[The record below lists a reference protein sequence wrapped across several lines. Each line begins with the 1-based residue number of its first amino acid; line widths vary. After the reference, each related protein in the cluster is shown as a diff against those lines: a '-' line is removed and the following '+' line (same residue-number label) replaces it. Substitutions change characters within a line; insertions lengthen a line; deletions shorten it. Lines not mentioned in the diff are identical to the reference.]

1 MLDLKLIRDDPH
13 GIRERLGVRG
23 RAEYV
28 AAVDDVVAL
37 DERRR
42 AVISEVDGLRARRN
56 EVSPQV
62 GRLKQAGRDDE
73 AQPLI
78 LEMRQLGERMSA
90 LEADR
95 TDIELRVRDLLLN
108 IPNLPEPDVPAG
120 GEEANRVVRE
130 WGDEP
135 GHAFAPQAHWD
146 IGERLGILDLPRGTK
161 IAGSGFPLYV
171 GWGARLE
178 RALVNLMLDMHV
190 EEHGYTEVAPPLLV
204 NEAAAT
210 GTGHLPKY
218 ADDMYYVGEDRLYLI
233 PTAEVPVTNIHSGE
247 LLDPDVLPRRYVA
260 YTPCFRRE
268 AGSHGK
274 DTRGILRV
282 HQFDKVELM
291 RFERPE
297 ASRAALDELTAHAEA
312 VLQRLGLRYRVL
324 LLAGGDLGFAN
335 AQTYDLEVWAPGV
348 ERWLEVSSCSLYND
362 YQARRANVRFR
373 PSPGAKPEF
382 AHTLNGS
389 GLGLPRT
396 LIAVLETYQQADG
409 GIMLPE
415 ALADYLGARHIP
427 A

>member
-1 MLDLKLIRDDPH
+1 MLDLKLIRDDPER
-13 GIRERLGVRG
+13 IRERLSVRG
-23 RAEYV
+23 RAEY
-28 AAVDDVVAL
+28 AAALEELLAL

-42 AVISEVDGLRARRN
+42 ALISEVDGLRARRN

-62 GRLKQAGRDDE
+62 GRLKQAGRHEE
-73 AQPLI
+73 AEPLV
-78 LEMRQLGERMSA
+78 LEMRDVGARMGRV
-90 LEADR
+90 EADR
-95 TDIELRVRDLLLN
+95 DGIEARVRELLLN
-108 IPNLPEPDVPAG
+108 IPNLPEADVPAG

-130 WGDEP
+130 WGVEP
-135 GHAFAPQAHWD
+135 GFGFAPLPHWEL
-146 IGERLGILDLPRGTK
+146 GEQLGILDLARGARL
-161 IAGSGFPLYV
+161 AGSGFPLYV

-178 RALVNLMLDMHV
+178 RALINLMLDMHV
-190 EEHGYTEVAPPLLV
+190 REHGYTEVAPPYLV
-204 NEAAAT
+204 NEAAAL

-218 ADDMYYVGEDRLYLI
+218 ADEMYFVTEDRLYLI
-233 PTAEVPVTNIHSGE
+233 PTAELPVTNLHAGE
-247 LLDPDVLPRRYVA
+247 LLDPADLPKHYVA

-297 ASRAALDELTAHAEA
+297 QSRAALEELTSHAEV

-348 ERWLEVSSCSLYND
+348 GRWLEVSSCSLYND

-373 PSPGAKPEF
+373 PEPGAKPEF

-396 LIAVLETYQQADG
+396 LIAVLETYQQPDG
-409 GIMLPE
+409 SVRLPP
-415 ALADYLGARHIP
+415 AIADYLGTDRITA
-427 A
+427 